1 MMLCSS
7 ILMSSSSWSS
17 FSSLPISMS
26 RCRLTMQLGI
36 TLPLLVPLS
45 STVLSKISCFSSS
58 IVLVVVAF
66 SSSMLTS
73 HTLTFNLSALLGPD
87 GVLFFLLSGPEVQAE
102 SSLGLHVQY
111 GGITYRWPLHGDSN
125 DNNNDDD
132 ED

>member
-26 RCRLTMQLGI
+26 RWRLTMQLGI

-87 GVLFFLLSGPEVQAE
+87 GVLFLLSGLEVEAE